1 MNLDPH
7 TGFTMHTEFS
17 ADTAKLQLILRL
29 KSLKL
34 SQVCVYYITVHFTL
48 GYDAG
53 MTVKH

>member
-7 TGFTMHTEFS
+7 TGFTMHIEFS
-17 ADTAKLQLILRL
+17 ADTAKLQLTLRL